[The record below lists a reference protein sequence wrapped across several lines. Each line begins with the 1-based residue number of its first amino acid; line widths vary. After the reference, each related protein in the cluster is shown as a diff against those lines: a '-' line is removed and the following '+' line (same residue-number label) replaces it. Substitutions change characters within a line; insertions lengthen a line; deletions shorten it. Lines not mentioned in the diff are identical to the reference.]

1 MSDAAASQPV
11 HVQINFLQIR
21 EPADIGIRRASIFLG
36 LATNAAAT
44 VPPLSH
50 VLDDRV
56 QYRFVTNEV
65 SPETAAHFR
74 EEFTYWVMGNALRE
88 LVDAFSLF
96 LIRCRPTL
104 HLMETKN
111 IDQNELIKVEA
122 SIEARNISQQYDEVK
137 KLLGLDPS
145 YLEMFETFRLARNC
159 LAHRRGIVAAKR
171 DVNTDYETFKLRW
184 CFIGMFVQT
193 DGVERLIDADSIG
206 EGIHVEKGGTIVARL
221 AWKEKEFPVGSQ
233 IRLSRHDLAE
243 ICLGVELATT
253 HVMQKMHEFASAQGI
268 RDADKEAAQSATE
281 APQHIDGLNSL
292 ERQD

>member
-1 MSDAAASQPV
+1 MSDTAAPQPI
-11 HVQINFLQIR
+11 HVKINFLKIR
-21 EPADIGIRRASIFLG
+21 EPADIGIRRSSIFLG
-36 LATNAAAT
+36 LATNAAAA

-56 QYRFVTNEV
+56 QYRFVPNEV

-74 EEFTYWVMGNALRE
+74 EEFNCWVIGNALRE
-88 LVDAFSLF
+88 LIDAFSLF
-96 LIRCRPTL
+96 LIGCRPVL

-111 IDQNELIKVEA
+111 FDQEELMKVEA

-137 KLLGLDPS
+137 KLLGLDTS

-159 LAHRRGIVAAKR
+159 LAHRRGIVAANR
-171 DVNTDYETFKLRW
+171 DVNTDHETFKLRW
-184 CFIGMFVQT
+184 CFIGMFLQT
-193 DGVERLIDADSIG
+193 DGTEQLIDADNIG

-221 AWKEKEFPVGSQ
+221 AWKEKEFAVGSQ

-243 ICLGVELATT
+243 ICMGVQLAIT
-253 HVMQKMHEFASAQGI
+253 HVMQKMREFGSAQGI
-268 RDADKEAAQSATE
+268 PESDNESARAATE
-281 APQHIDGLNSL
+281 VPQRPSAAEGL